1 MGEAVVAVTREDQE
15 MLADAARSWVRDRA
29 PVSALRKLRNQ
40 RPELGYDPDLYAEI
54 VSMGWTGMIV
64 PEAYSGHDFG
74 FQGMGLLAEEL
85 GRNLTPAPLIA
96 SAVTA
101 ASALLLGG
109 TDAQKSR
116 WLPRLVDGSSIG
128 ALALEEA
135 ARHDPA
141 AVALTASRSGDGWLL
156 DGWKRPVEFG
166 MAADLF
172 VVAARTNGGP
182 GDTAVVSLFLCD
194 ASAEGVERHP
204 LTQIDSRAAAAVRFQ
219 RVAVGPEQLL
229 GAVDQGF
236 GLLDQVL
243 DRTRAVLAAEML
255 GSLQEAFERTVDYLK
270 IRKQFGRHIGSFQAL
285 QHRAADLLGEIE
297 LVRSAVYSALA
308 ALDSGD
314 DDVALRVSAA
324 KVLAGRTFGH
334 VAREMIQMHGGIG
347 MTDEHDA
354 GLYLKRAH
362 IADMT
367 AGNIAF
373 HRERFGKL
381 LGV

>member
-1 MGEAVVAVTREDQE
+1 MVAVTREDRE
-15 MLADAARSWVRDRA
+15 MLADSARSWVREHA
-29 PVSALRKLRNQ
+29 PVTVLRQLRKQ
-40 RPELGYDPDLYAEI
+40 HVELGYDPELYAEM
-54 VSMGWTGMIV
+54 VAMGWTGMIV
-64 PEAYSGHDFG
+64 PEAYSGYEFG
-74 FQGMGLLAEEL
+74 FESMGMLAEAL
-85 GRNLTPAPLIA
+85 GRNLTPSPLIA

-109 TDAQKSR
+109 TEAQKR
-116 WLPRLVDGSSIG
+116 QWLPRLVDGSSIG
-128 ALALEEA
+128 ALALEET
-135 ARHDPA
+135 ARHQPA
-141 AVALTASRSGDGWLL
+141 NVAVTATRSGDGWAL

-172 VVAARTNGGP
+172 VVAARTSGRP
-182 GDTAVVSLFLCD
+182 GEAAGLSLFLCE
-194 ASAEGVERHP
+194 ASAAGVERHA
-204 LTQIDSRAAAAVRFQ
+204 LAQIDSRAAAAVRF
-219 RVAVGPEQLL
+219 RAVALGPEQLL
-229 GAVDQGF
+229 GKLDQGL

-255 GSLQEAFERTVDYLK
+255 GSTQEAFERTVDYLK

-285 QHRAADLLGEIE
+285 QHRAADLVGEIE
-297 LVRSAVYSALA
+297 LVRSAVYAALA
-308 ALDSGD
+308 ALDSGSE
-314 DDVALRVSAA
+314 DVPLLVSAA
-324 KVLAGRTFGH
+324 KALAGRTFGH

-362 IADMT
+362 VADMS
-367 AGNIAF
+367 AGNVAF

>member
-1 MGEAVVAVTREDQE
+1 VVAVTREDRE
-15 MLADAARSWVRDRA
+15 MLADAARSWVRERA
-29 PVSALRKLRNQ
+29 PISALRKLRTQ
-40 RPELGYDPDLYAEI
+40 HSELGYDPDLYAEM
-54 VSMGWTGMIV
+54 VAMGWAGMIV
-64 PEAYSGHDFG
+64 PEAYSGHEFG

-85 GRNLTPAPLIA
+85 GRNLTPSPLIA

-101 ASALLLGG
+101 ASALVLGG
-109 TDAQKSR
+109 TDAQKR
-116 WLPRLVDGSSIG
+116 QWLPRLVDGSSIG
-128 ALALEEA
+128 TLALEEA
-135 ARHDPA
+135 ARHQPA
-141 AVALTASRSGDGWLL
+141 SIAMTASRSGDGWRL
-156 DGWKRPVEFG
+156 DGWKRPVELG

-172 VVAARTNGGP
+172 VVAARTGRRP
-182 GDTAVVSLFLCD
+182 GDASGVSLFLCE

-204 LTQIDSRAAAAVRFQ
+204 LAQIDSRAAAAVRFQ
-219 RVAVGPEQLL
+219 RVAVGQEQLL
-229 GAVDQGF
+229 GAVDQGE

-270 IRKQFGRHIGSFQAL
+270 IRKQFGQHIGSFQAL

-308 ALDSGD
+308 ALDSD
-314 DDVALRVSAA
+314 AEDIALQVSVAKA
-324 KVLAGRTFGH
+324 LAGRTFGH

-362 IADMT
+362 LTDMSG
-367 AGNIAF
+367 GNGAF

-381 LGV
+381 LGM

>member
-1 MGEAVVAVTREDQE
+1 
-15 MLADAARSWVRDRA
+15 MLADAARSWVRERA
-29 PVSALRKLRNQ
+29 PVSALRKLRSQ
-40 RPELGYDPDLYAEI
+40 HAELGYDPDLYAEM
-54 VSMGWTGMIV
+54 VAMGWTGMIV
-64 PEAYSGHDFG
+64 PEAYSGHEFG
-74 FQGMGLLAEEL
+74 FQGMGLLAEAL
-85 GRNLTPAPLIA
+85 GRNLAPSPLIA

-109 TDAQKSR
+109 TQAQKAQ

-128 ALALEEA
+128 TLALEEA
-135 ARHDPA
+135 ARHQPA
-141 AVALTASRSGDGWLL
+141 GVALTASRSGDGWRL

-172 VVAARTNGGP
+172 VVAARTSGRP
-182 GDTAVVSLFLCD
+182 GEAAGVSLFLCE
-194 ASAEGVERHP
+194 ASSEGVERHP
-204 LTQIDSRAAAAVRFQ
+204 LTQIDARGDAAVRFQ
-219 RVAVGPEQLL
+219 SVALSRAQLL
-229 GAVDQGF
+229 GAVDEGL

-297 LVRSAVYSALA
+297 LVRSAVYAALA
-308 ALDSGD
+308 ALDSGSE
-314 DDVALRVSAA
+314 DVALLVSSA
-324 KVLAGRTFGH
+324 KALAGRTFGH

-362 IADMT
+362 AADIS
-367 AGNIAF
+367 AGNVAF

>member
-1 MGEAVVAVTREDQE
+1 VAAATREDRE
-15 MLADAARSWVRDRA
+15 MLADAARSWARERA
-29 PVSALRKLRNQ
+29 PVNALRKLRTQ
-40 RPELGYDPDLYAEI
+40 HAELGYDPDLYAEM
-54 VSMGWTGMIV
+54 VSMGWTGMVV
-64 PEAYSGHDFG
+64 PEAYAGHEFG
-74 FQGMGLLAEEL
+74 FQGMGRLAEEL
-85 GRNLTPAPLIA
+85 GRNLTPSPLIA
-96 SAVTA
+96 SAVTT

-109 TDAQKSR
+109 TEAQKSH
-116 WLPRLVDGSSIG
+116 WLPRLMDGSTIG
-128 ALALEEA
+128 TLALEEA

-141 AVALTASRSGDGWLL
+141 SVAMTASRSSDGWLL

-166 MAADLF
+166 MAAELF
-172 VVAARTNGGP
+172 VVAARTSGRP
-182 GDTAVVSLFLCD
+182 GDASGVSLFLCE

-204 LTQIDSRAAAAVRFQ
+204 LAQIDSRAAATVRFQ
-219 RVAVGPEQLL
+219 RVAVGPDQLL
-229 GAVDQGF
+229 GAADQGL
-236 GLLDQVL
+236 GVLDQIL

-297 LVRSAVYSALA
+297 LVRSTVCAALA
-308 ALDSGD
+308 ALDSGAE
-314 DDVALRVSAA
+314 DVALLVSVA
-324 KVLAGRTFGH
+324 KALAGRTFAH

-362 IADMT
+362 VADMSV
-367 AGNIAF
+367 GNVAF